1 MWIYG
6 VIIIF
11 IVGYWMFGPGNGV
24 PVKSDWNTVAQMIE
38 QGDVEKIQVVNRDLA
53 EIYLKKDA
61 ADRYRKDAVD
71 PRFRNMPETGAQ
83 LTFNIGSVDTFRQD
97 LDKVTAESG
106 NKVVL
111 VYER

>member
-53 EIYLKKDA
+53 EITL
-61 ADRYRKDAVD
+61 RRML
-71 PRFRNMPETGAQ
+71 RTGTVRM
-83 LTFNIGSVDTFRQD
+83 LRTRVSVICPKRG
-97 LDKVTAESG
+97 LSLLSISG
-106 NKVVL
+106 RWIRSV
-111 VYER
+111 RIWIR

>member
-38 QGDVEKIQVVNRDLA
+38 QGKQLTVEEFARLA
-53 EIYLKKDA
+53 DA
-61 ADRYRKDAVD
+61 AGSGADASG
-71 PRFRNMPETGAQ
+71 GA
-83 LTFNIGSVDTFRQD
+83 
-97 LDKVTAESG
+97 
-106 NKVVL
+106 
-111 VYER
+111 

>member
-61 ADRYRKDAVD
+61 ADRYRKDAADRV
-71 PRFRNMPETGAQ
+71 
-83 LTFNIGSVDTFRQD
+83 SVICPKRG
-97 LDKVTAESG
+97 LSLLSISG
-106 NKVVL
+106 RWIRSV
-111 VYER
+111 RIWIR

>member
-61 ADRYRKDAVD
+61 ADRYVRMLRTRV
-71 PRFRNMPETGAQ
+71 
-83 LTFNIGSVDTFRQD
+83 SVICPKRG
-97 LDKVTAESG
+97 LSLLSISG
-106 NKVVL
+106 RWIRSV
-111 VYER
+111 RIWIR

>member
-1 MWIYG
+1 MPRPSWMWIYG

-61 ADRYRKDAVD
+61 ADRYRKAAAEPAFSVIC
-71 PRFRNMPETGAQ
+71 PKSGAQ
-83 LTFNIGSVDTFRQD
+83 LTFNILGRWIRSVRIWI
-97 LDKVTAESG
+97 
-106 NKVVL
+106 
-111 VYER
+111 R

>member
-61 ADRYRKDAVD
+61 ADRYRKDAAA
-71 PRFRNMPETGAQ
+71 RNG
-83 LTFNIGSVDTFRQD
+83 GSAYFQYRVGGY
-97 LDKVTAESG
+97 VPSG
-106 NKVVL
+106 FG
-111 VYER
+111 